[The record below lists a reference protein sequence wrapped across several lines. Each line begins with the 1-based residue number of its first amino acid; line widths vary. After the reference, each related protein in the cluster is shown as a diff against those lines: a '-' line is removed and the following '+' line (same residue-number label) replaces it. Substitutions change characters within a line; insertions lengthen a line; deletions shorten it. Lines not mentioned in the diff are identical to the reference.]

1 MVEVWESFV
10 DFLGVLLS
18 GFHDV
23 LVSVPVINL
32 AAWGWAII
40 LLTVAVRIV
49 LLPLAIKQTRSMR
62 AMQTLQPEMKKIQE
76 KYKADKSMMRTH
88 PEKYREKRQK
98 QQEEMRKLYKEHD
111 VNPAAGCLPLL
122 PQLPIFIALFH
133 VLRDPQRIPELANA
147 GFYFV
152 NSLNAR
158 ILEAGVGGL
167 FLVLLMVG
175 STFVSQRQMMASN
188 PSMQQS
194 QQKMM
199 LYIMPL
205 ILAVVAFQ
213 VPIGVVLYWVTTNL
227 WTMGQQYVMFRNVE
241 STTSGDAKPTG
252 A

>member
-1 MVEVWESFV
+1 MQVWENFV
-10 DFLGVLLS
+10 DFLAVLLT

-23 LVSVPVINL
+23 LVSIPIINL

-122 PQLPIFIALFH
+122 PQIPIFIALFH
-133 VLRDPQRIPELANA
+133 VLRDKERVTALGEA

-152 NSLNAR
+152 NSLNDR
-158 ILEAGVGGL
+158 ILEAGAGGL
-167 FLVLLMVG
+167 LLVVLMVG
-175 STFVSQRQMMASN
+175 STFISQRQMMASN

-205 ILAVVAFQ
+205 VLAVVAFQ

-241 STTSGDAKPTG
+241 STTSGDVKPTG
-252 A
+252 AG